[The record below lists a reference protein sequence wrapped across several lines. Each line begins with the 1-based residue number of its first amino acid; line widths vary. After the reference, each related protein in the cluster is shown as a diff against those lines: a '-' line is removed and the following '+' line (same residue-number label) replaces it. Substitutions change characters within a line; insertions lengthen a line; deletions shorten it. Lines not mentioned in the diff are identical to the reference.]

1 VAHYVAA
8 TGDDKV
14 LDRQVPFLEGPTL
27 PPHEESIYFEPTVSA
42 ESATL
47 FEHCV
52 RTIEVSRT
60 RGRHGLPLMG
70 CGDWNDGM
78 NRVGWKGEG
87 ESVWMAWFLKGVLDA
102 FIPCAARRGRTDLV
116 ADWTLQAQELVS
128 AVDREAWDG
137 AWYRRAYF
145 DDGAP
150 LGSAANDECRIDSLG
165 QSWAVIAGGG
175 DPQRAREGMENLDRL
190 LIDRQAGII
199 KLFTPSFDKTV
210 HDPGYIKGYVPG
222 IRENGGQYTHA
233 AVWTVMAFARLGDA
247 DRANALF
254 EMINPVAR
262 SDSRVE
268 VQRYRVE
275 PYVMAADIY
284 GEAPHTGKGG
294 WTWYTGAA
302 GWYYRVGLED
312 ILGFDLQAG
321 MLTLRPC
328 IPAAWP
334 SYRIRVRHGGTRHEI
349 EVRNPHHLTG
359 GTVQWTLD
367 GRPMPT
373 TAGIQLPDD
382 GQPHH
387 LVATL
392 GPAPGAVAPNPT
404 ERP

>member
-1 VAHYVAA
+1 M
-8 TGDDKV
+8 
-14 LDRQVPFLEGPTL
+14 
-27 PPHEESIYFEPTVSA
+27 SA
-42 ESATL
+42 ESASL

-52 RTIEVSRT
+52 RTIEVSRA

-102 FIPCAARRGRTDLV
+102 FIPCARSRGRDDLV
-116 ADWTLQAQELVS
+116 ADWTKQSEELI
-128 AVDREAWDG
+128 AAIDAEAWDG

-150 LGSAANDECRIDSLG
+150 LGSASNDECRIDSLG

-175 DPQRAREGMENLDRL
+175 DPARAREGMENLDRML
-190 LIDRQAGII
+190 VDRQAGII
-199 KLFTPSFDKTV
+199 RLFTPSFDKTV

-233 AVWTVMAFARLGDA
+233 AVWTVMAFARMGDA
-247 DRANALF
+247 ARADELF
-254 EMINPVAR
+254 RMINPVAR

-302 GWYYRVGLED
+302 GWYYRVGLEE
-312 ILGFDLQAG
+312 ILGLDLRAG
-321 MLTLRPC
+321 VLRLRPC
-328 IPAAWP
+328 IPATWP
-334 SYRIRVRHGGTRHEI
+334 GYKITLRHGGSWYDI
-349 EVRNPHHLTG
+349 ELRNPHRATG
-359 GTVQWTLD
+359 GTVAFEHD
-367 GRPMPT
+367 GVPVT
-373 TAGIQLPDD
+373 GVDGVSLKDD
-382 GQPHH
+382 GARHRI
-387 LVATL
+387 VATL
-392 GPAPGAVAPNPT
+392 AAPAA
-404 ERP
+404 